1 MIRILC
7 LLGVW
12 WGAMTAAAVSVQ
24 STSSHN
30 RQEVAEVS
38 YVGLRQGM
46 PHVRAFDA
54 LQDKQGY
61 IWFALR
67 DGLARYDG
75 TRAKLFK
82 STPGDGSPLP
92 DNRIDR
98 IMEDEQGHLL
108 CKVSDCYFRFNT
120 ITERFEV
127 LDKQPVKVPPRYEPS
142 AEILQRI
149 SRLPEFQQHE
159 LDIICE
165 DRQKGYWVNCN
176 RGIYRVVFI
185 PEPLAPQ
192 RIGIATE
199 EIVRGLFL
207 DSRQRIWMGDKSGD
221 LTLFDKNG
229 KLLCYLNEKGEKTSG
244 KCTFGR
250 MVSAF
255 AETADGAIWIG
266 TREKGLFRLYHD
278 RLEQIQ
284 SFGDND
290 VYQIV
295 RDGKGALIIAS
306 LSGGVWKIEHPMSE
320 QPQAVCIAPIKRV
333 RCVHVVKGHIL
344 LVGSDQGLYTLD
356 LNHPEKTYFTKRG
369 NNPGNGLRSNVIMGI
384 AEDGAGRLYLA
395 TYGGGLSC
403 IQTDQLLK
411 NQLPV
416 KTYTTVDGLGSD
428 ICVGLSSDSEGN
440 LYIMGEDAISKYYY
454 ADRRFKV
461 KRKGL
466 FAKGITFS
474 ESHPLPL
481 GKNRLLIG
489 TNYGHIFLNLD
500 SLPESSYVPPIC
512 FSCPDT
518 LTLTPSDPHLT
529 VECVALDYNK
539 QAPICYAY
547 RLEGVEADWHLT
559 YHPVINYANI
569 PPGTYRLHV
578 RSTNGAGE
586 WVDNGRVVLIHRKAK
601 LTETTWFWLLI
612 GALTFMLLL
621 LAVKVFRYVMALQ
634 RELKVQASES
644 SERIEY
650 LNAKIHDLLSRK
662 PAPIEPV
669 PPLEKPVTTDSE
681 DHRFR
686 QQLLEF
692 IEKNYSDSELDV
704 TRFCKAF
711 IMSHTK
717 FYNLVK
723 QSFGVSPNNLL
734 QDFRIRRAA
743 RMLEGG
749 KVSVSEAA
757 YSCGFSDPKY
767 FARVFK
773 KMMGC
778 PPSEYPKKAVLEDNP
793 PIS

>member
-1 MIRILC
+1 M
-7 LLGVW
+7 W
-12 WGAMTAAAVSVQ
+12 WGAMMAIAVSAQ
-24 STSSHN
+24 SARSHN
-30 RQEVAEVS
+30 HQEVADVR
-38 YVGLRQGM
+38 YVGLSQGM

-54 LQDKQGY
+54 LQDKQGF

-98 IMEDEQGHLL
+98 IIEDEQGHLL
-108 CKVSDCYFRFNT
+108 CKVSNCYFRFNT
-120 ITERFEV
+120 VTERFES
-127 LDKQPVKVPPRYEPS
+127 LDRQPSTVPPRYEPS
-142 AEILQRI
+142 EAIRQRI
-149 SRLPEFQQHE
+149 SQLAEFSQHE
-159 LDIICE
+159 LYIICE
-165 DRQKGYWVNCN
+165 DRQGGYWVNCN
-176 RGIYRVVFI
+176 RGIYRVVFM
-185 PEPLAPQ
+185 PKPLAPQ
-192 RIGIATE
+192 RIGTAPE

-207 DSRQRIWMGDKSGD
+207 DSRQQIWMGDKSND
-221 LTLFDKNG
+221 LALFDKNG
-229 KLLCYLNEKGEKTSG
+229 KLLCYLNEKGEKTLHHSS
-244 KCTFGR
+244 FGR
-250 MVSAF
+250 KAYAF
-255 AETADGAIWIG
+255 AETPDGTIWIG

-278 RLEQIQ
+278 RLEQIL
-284 SFGDND
+284 SFGEND

-295 RDGKGALIIAS
+295 KDGKGALIIAS
-306 LSGGVWKIEHPMSE
+306 LSGGVWKIDSPMSE
-320 QPQAVCIAPIKRV
+320 QPKAVCIAPLKRV

-344 LVGSDQGLYTLD
+344 LVGGDQGLHTCDLNNPEKLYYTKRS
-356 LNHPEKTYFTKRG
+356 NHPE
-369 NNPGNGLRSNVIMGI
+369 NGLRSNVIMGI
-384 AEDGAGRLYLA
+384 AEDGDGQIYLA

-403 IQTDQLLK
+403 IQTKQLLK

-428 ICVGLSSDSEGN
+428 ICVGLSSDEEGN
-440 LYIMGEDAISKYYY
+440 LYIMGEDVVSKFFF
-454 ADRRFKV
+454 AKQRFKV

-539 QAPICYAY
+539 QEPICYAY